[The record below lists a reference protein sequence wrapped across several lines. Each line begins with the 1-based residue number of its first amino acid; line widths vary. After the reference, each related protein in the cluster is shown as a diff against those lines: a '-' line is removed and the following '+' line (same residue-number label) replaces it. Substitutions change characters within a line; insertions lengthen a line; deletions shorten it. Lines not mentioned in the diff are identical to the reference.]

1 MPKPTHTQ
9 DQSKS
14 YYKTELFT
22 IRMWREVLNEHY
34 EWRGKVLHSG
44 SHREFYFRDWEAL
57 TTFMKQILS
66 DENGEDE
73 IPPICP

>member
-14 YYKTELFT
+14 HNKTELFT

-44 SHREFYFRDWEAL
+44 RHKEQYFREWDAL
-57 TTFMKQILS
+57 TEFIKEMLLEEAVVVGKDVS
-66 DENGEDE
+66 GK
-73 IPPICP
+73 